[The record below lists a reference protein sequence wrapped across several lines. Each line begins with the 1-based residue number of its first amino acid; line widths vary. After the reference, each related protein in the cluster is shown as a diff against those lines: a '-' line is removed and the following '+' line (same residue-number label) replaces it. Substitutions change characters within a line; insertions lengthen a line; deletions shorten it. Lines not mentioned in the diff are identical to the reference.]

1 VQCFLL
7 HQDDRSLHL
16 FLGAVALL
24 DGPKEPR
31 SSEQNGIVDG
41 VQTHDS
47 HSDATISI
55 PLRSI
60 NVVATH
66 VPFIEDAQAKV
77 TAEMES
83 MVLTGLS
90 TLSRAKC
97 VCTQSLSDGR
107 LSDSPLVVRGKY
119 MNP

>member
-1 VQCFLL
+1 MVV
-7 HQDDRSLHL
+7 SLNL
-16 FLGAVALL
+16 FLGVVALL
-24 DGPKEPR
+24 DGPKEPHPG
-31 SSEQNGIVDG
+31 EQNGIVDRA
-41 VQTHDS
+41 QTHDN

-66 VPFIEDAQAKV
+66 VPFIEDARAKV

-90 TLSRAKC
+90 TLVCILQIHWISRP
-97 VCTQSLSDGR
+97 TND
-107 LSDSPLVVRGKY
+107 
-119 MNP
+119 

>member
-1 VQCFLL
+1 MA
-7 HQDDRSLHL
+7 DR
-16 FLGAVALL
+16 A
-24 DGPKEPR
+24 
-31 SSEQNGIVDG
+31 
-41 VQTHDS
+41 QTHDN

-66 VPFIEDAQAKV
+66 VPFIEDARAKV

-90 TLSRAKC
+90 TLVGILQIHRGYRAQQMINGPYLGFGIESVPSC
-97 VCTQSLSDGR
+97 VIS
-107 LSDSPLVVRGKY
+107 SDSIQPWCA
-119 MNP
+119 P